1 MQFTP
6 SQVKI
11 LQRHGVAYKDAHG
24 NNAKLEIIAVAAREL
39 VDAHDAS
46 KTTRPR
52 PADLHKVSCYLSL
65 VHPWATPKLLES
77 RVLVP

>member
-1 MQFTP
+1 
-6 SQVKI
+6 
-11 LQRHGVAYKDAHG
+11 VAYKDAHG

-52 PADLHKVSCYLSL
+52 PANLHKVSCYLSL
-65 VHPWATPKLLES
+65 VHP
-77 RVLVP
+77 